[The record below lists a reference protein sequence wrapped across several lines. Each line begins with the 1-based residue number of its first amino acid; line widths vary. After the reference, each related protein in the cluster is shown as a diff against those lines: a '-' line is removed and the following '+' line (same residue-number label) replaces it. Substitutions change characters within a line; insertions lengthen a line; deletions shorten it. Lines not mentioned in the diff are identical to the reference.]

1 MHLRTLLLWM
11 ILALTAL
18 PVSAAELVL
27 PVFALNL
34 EGRSG
39 DLWSSE
45 VYLTNPGDQPVQVE
59 IARFLPGNINKPA
72 PCDIFMAPTRV
83 VPPQSATVWTAAG
96 LATDLGCAESARGG
110 LVLRADGPVH
120 ITSRLVNRAGIEAD
134 EESSVLSGR
143 GEAFEA
149 IPRKRLPAP
158 GSHLLPALVWHRNPC
173 GTGSDFDTF
182 VGFANPG
189 PDPVEVE
196 LDIPHESGRAVRING
211 QEVFLPHNVTIPGG
225 KWRQYR
231 LAPSEEDGAPCGS
244 VESFLV
250 RLEIDAPVA
259 IYASVID
266 RKSGDPRTVAPVFL
280 TDGVPH
286 SEPDQR

>member
-1 MHLRTLLLWM
+1 MNLRYLLLWM
-11 ILALTAL
+11 ILALTTL
-18 PVSAAELVL
+18 PAAAAELVL

-39 DLWSSE
+39 EIWSSE

-59 IARFLPGNINKPA
+59 IARFLPGNIHKPA
-72 PCDIFMAPTRV
+72 PCDFFMAPTRV
-83 VPPQSATVWTAAG
+83 VPAHSATVWTAAG

-120 ITSRLVNRAGIEAD
+120 VTSRLVNRSGMEND
-134 EESSVLSGR
+134 EDSSVLSGR

-158 GSHLLPALVWHRNPC
+158 GSHLLPALMWHRNPC
-173 GTGSDFDTF
+173 NGSDFDTF
-182 VGFANPG
+182 IGFANPG
-189 PDPVEVE
+189 LDPVVVN

-211 QEVFLPHNVTIPGG
+211 REVFLPHSVEIPGG
-225 KWRQYR
+225 KWRQFR
-231 LAPSEEDGAPCGS
+231 LAPSEEEGAPCGS
-244 VESFLV
+244 VESFFV
-250 RLEIDAPVA
+250 RLETDAPVA

-266 RKSGDPRTVAPVFL
+266 RKSGDPRTVTPVL
-280 TDGVPH
+280 LIDGVPH
-286 SEPDQR
+286 SEPDER